1 MPRRHQ
7 KKKAA
12 ALAAGR
18 VSPAAPAAPEGTW
31 VAPETAGAF
40 GGFIGPQNLVALV
53 KSTAPYLFDGS
64 LPAFATPPATT
75 GERLHQ
81 HAFHRLGWWSI
92 LRHAELLPT
101 VEAPTQE
108 QLTDYFALCVAAH
121 FASVATFVPTDVDT
135 KIRQHLWWRRAPE
148 ELARMRAVALA
159 TREWDVSAVSA
170 RIVHVD
176 DEVGPVSGHDGERL
190 SILCGGLL
198 GHVVAEDAAGAAE
211 LEAAVDA
218 ELAREA
224 DAFERLARAPGRER
238 DLLIVAASIIHNAG
252 DVDQGLSASW
262 GKPVVKRLH
271 ERFGRLAHERPARYG
286 GAFARAAA
294 LYRELMASEGHRH
307 YPLRETKLLRA
318 DPALLLPVGPFFDE
332 WGATL
337 ARWPRWST
345 AQRAE
350 VLAAVV
356 HGVRKVKGQ
365 QGYYRA
371 LAGWSTVSRIDAP
384 DVLALLPSGVRTEL
398 KDPDL
403 RKKVA
408 VRRESFESGMFK
420 RARAILSQR

>member
-1 MPRRHQ
+1 
-7 KKKAA
+7 
-12 ALAAGR
+12 
-18 VSPAAPAAPEGTW
+18 
-31 VAPETAGAF
+31 
-40 GGFIGPQNLVALV
+40 
-53 KSTAPYLFDGS
+53 
-64 LPAFATPPATT
+64 
-75 GERLHQ
+75 
-81 HAFHRLGWWSI
+81 
-92 LRHAELLPT
+92 
-101 VEAPTQE
+101 
-108 QLTDYFALCVAAH
+108 
-121 FASVATFVPTDVDT
+121 
-135 KIRQHLWWRRAPE
+135 
-148 ELARMRAVALA
+148 
-159 TREWDVSAVSA
+159 
-170 RIVHVD
+170 VHVD

-198 GHVVAEDAAGAAE
+198 GHSVVGVEDPGAAE
-211 LEAAVDA
+211 LEAAIDA

-238 DLLIVAASIIHNAG
+238 DLLIVAAAIIHNAG
-252 DVDQGLSASW
+252 DVDQGLSAPW
-262 GKPVVKRLH
+262 GRPVVKRLH
-271 ERFGRLAHERPARYG
+271 ERFGRLAHERPERYG

-337 ARWPRWST
+337 ARWPRWTT

-384 DVLALLPSGVRTEL
+384 ELLAHLPSGVRTEL

-420 RARAILSQR
+420 RARAIVAAR

>member
-7 KKKAA
+7 KKRAA
-12 ALAAGR
+12 AAAAR
-18 VSPAAPAAPEGTW
+18 DQARAASPAASDRTW

-64 LPAFATPPATT
+64 LPAFAAPPPTT

-81 HAFHRLGWWSI
+81 HAFHALGWWSI
-92 LRHAELLPT
+92 LRRAELLPA
-101 VEAPTQE
+101 VEAPSPE
-108 QLTDYFALCVAAH
+108 QQTDYFALCVAAH

-135 KIRQHLWWRRAPE
+135 KIRQHLWWRRPPE

-159 TREWDVSAVSA
+159 TRQWDVSAVSA
-170 RIVHVD
+170 RIVVVD

-198 GHVVAEDAAGAAE
+198 GHVVVEDPGAAE
-211 LEAAVDA
+211 LEDAVDA

-238 DLLIVAASIIHNAG
+238 ELLVVAASIIHNAG

-318 DPALLLPVGPFFDE
+318 DPALLLPVGPFFDA
-332 WGATL
+332 WGETL
-337 ARWPRWST
+337 ARWPRWSA

-350 VLAAVV
+350 VLTAVV

-371 LAGWSTVSRIDAP
+371 LAGWNTVSRIDGP
-384 DVLALLPSGVRTEL
+384 DVLALLPTGVRAEL
-398 KDPDL
+398 KDPEL

-408 VRRESFESGMFK
+408 VRRESFESAMFK
-420 RARAILSQR
+420 RARAIVAR